1 MIYIQHGLNTNQMQ
15 ATGQGF
21 TAFLYNYH
29 PRRITITA
37 NNRDAVKRGL
47 DYAISGTMDG
57 NTRSNASIKARDVLA
72 VDLDYISPELTD
84 VTIYHELEKALS
96 HSNWYLYPTA
106 TNELGRNRY
115 RLIVM
120 LEAPITSPEDYSALV
135 SLITHGLGRAG
146 IITAKDG
153 SNATWGQLFG
163 TPVINQFYPP
173 NLPLIRKH
181 DGLAYPTDKKT
192 MQIVRNI
199 LKQEYNENPTPG
211 IVAPVLPKT
220 RGAYKN
226 PRPKS
231 AGLTYTGRLLSEFAN
246 GITEGARNN
255 KLFELVVY
263 SLSQGMDVAAIWK
276 LVQGF
281 NSCFVYPSIDGR
293 ELTALFRSAMNTRRK
308 DLNND

>member
-47 DYAISGTMDG
+47 DYAISGTIDG

-96 HSNWYLYPTA
+96 QSNWYLYPTA
-106 TNELGRNRY
+106 TNGLGRNRY

-181 DGLAYPTDKKT
+181 EGVAYPTDRKA

-211 IVAPVLPKT
+211 IVAPVLPET

-226 PRPKS
+226 PPPRS
-231 AGLTYTGRLLSEFAN
+231 SGLTYTGRLLSEFAN
-246 GITEGARNN
+246 GITEGTRNN

-263 SLSQGMDVAAIWK
+263 SLSQGMEVATIWK